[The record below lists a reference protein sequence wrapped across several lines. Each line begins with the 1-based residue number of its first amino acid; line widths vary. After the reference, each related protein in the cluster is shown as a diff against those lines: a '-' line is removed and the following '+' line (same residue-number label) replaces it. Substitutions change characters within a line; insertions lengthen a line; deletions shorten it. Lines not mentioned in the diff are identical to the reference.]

1 MLARC
6 RVGFTTSKVI
16 PNLDPSRGDTDELT
30 ESEFLQTLET
40 ALKQHANRFKVWN
53 ISLGTDEVCSLDEFS
68 PLVKQLDNLQ
78 EKYQVSFVIS
88 AGNYDSPPLLDYPR
102 TKSQLEAGRITLN
115 SGFSAL
121 LISES

>member
-1 MLARC
+1 M
-6 RVGFTTSKVI
+6 I

-68 PLVKQLDNLQ
+68 PLAEQLDNLQ